1 MYVERYYRMLKY
13 WCKILKTE
21 NIVLKLVMN
30 PCLNKVIQSLIRSL
44 TGLVILEIVCVDMV
58 SMIYGSLKM
67 LLMKI
72 NVYVNLSKELLIV
85 L

>member
-1 MYVERYYRMLKY
+1 
-13 WCKILKTE
+13 
-21 NIVLKLVMN
+21 MN
-30 PCLNKVIQSLIRSL
+30 PCLNKVIKSLIRSL
-44 TGLVILEIVCVDMV
+44 TGLVILEIFCVDMV

-72 NVYVNLSKELLIV
+72 NVYVNLNKKLLII